1 MLTDEELAQRLQAG
15 HAEALRELY
24 LRLAP
29 RVLAFLLRKTG
40 ERAIAEDLLQKTFAA
55 LYRESKPIRC
65 VRAWLYQVAL
75 NLARNQLRTRTRE
88 AHAIAKQHQD
98 ETAATST
105 PAQSDEAQHT
115 RLTRALAALSPELR
129 SVYDLR
135 ASGASYETIAERCAI
150 PLGTVNS
157 RMHALIQ
164 ILRREISHD
173 E

>member
-1 MLTDEELAQRLQAG
+1 MLTDEELALRLQAG

-29 RVLAFLLRKTG
+29 RVLAFLLRK
-40 ERAIAEDLLQKTFAA
+40 IAEDLLQETFAA

-88 AHAIAKQHQD
+88 AQAIAKQHQN
-98 ETAATST
+98 ETAATPT
-105 PAQSDEAQHT
+105 LAHSDEAQQT
-115 RLTRALAALSPELR
+115 RLTRALAALSPDLR

-135 ASGASYETIAERCAI
+135 ASGASYETIAERYAI
-150 PLGTVNS
+150 PNGTVKS

>member
-1 MLTDEELAQRLQAG
+1 MLTDEELALRLQAG

-40 ERAIAEDLLQKTFAA
+40 ERAIAEDLLQETFAA

-88 AHAIAKQHQD
+88 AHAIAK
-98 ETAATST
+98 
-105 PAQSDEAQHT
+105 
-115 RLTRALAALSPELR
+115 RYSP
-129 SVYDLR
+129 
-135 ASGASYETIAERCAI
+135 
-150 PLGTVNS
+150 GT
-157 RMHALIQ
+157 
-164 ILRREISHD
+164 
-173 E
+173 